1 MMNVRFIRRV
11 NGEVAQKGTTDYDAL
26 MAMSA
31 RHPGEYFMVDAND
44 TSEVVRPKVPDLP
57 VPEPSAEPTFE
68 ELVDAVV
75 KLSKGDK
82 TAIDA
87 IDIRR
92 KRKMGKAEAG
102 GTDHGSTAQRSAG
115 RNKAASK

>member
-1 MMNVRFIRRV
+1 MNVRFIRRV
-11 NGEVAQKGTTDYDAL
+11 NGDVVQKGTTDYDAL

-57 VPEPSAEPTFE
+57 VPEPSAEPSLE
-68 ELVDAVV
+68 ELTEAVI
-75 KLSKGDK
+75 KLSKGDRS
-82 TAIDA
+82 AIDA

-92 KRKMGKAEAG
+92 TRKMGRAEAG
-102 GTDHGSTAQRSAG
+102 GTDHGSTAKRSAG

>member
-11 NGEVAQKGTTDYDAL
+11 NGDVVQKGTTDYDAL

-75 KLSKGDK
+75 KLSRGDK
-82 TAIDA
+82 TAIDD
-87 IDIRR
+87 IDLRR
-92 KRKMGKAEAG
+92 KQNIRKAETSGADTRSSTKRRAGRGKA
-102 GTDHGSTAQRSAG
+102 T
-115 RNKAASK
+115 SK